1 MTKKK
6 KASKVRPAKKELLQK
21 PENLNVVPVTYS
33 LHPDLIAK
41 VEAAAKEQF
50 RSKSK
55 IVTLALGHFFQ

>member
-21 PENLNVVPVTYS
+21 PETIKVVPVTYS

-55 IVTLALGHFFQ
+55 VVTLALVNYFE